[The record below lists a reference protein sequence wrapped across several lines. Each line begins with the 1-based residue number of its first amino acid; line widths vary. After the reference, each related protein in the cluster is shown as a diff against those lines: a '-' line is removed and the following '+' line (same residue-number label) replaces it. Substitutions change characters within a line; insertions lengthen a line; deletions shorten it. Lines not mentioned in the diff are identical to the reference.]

1 MGNGQRGRMIN
12 ATDRRQ
18 AVELIEE
25 AVDAGAALY
34 KACNELGISKRTYNR
49 WKNSDSDYI
58 DKRTICARPEP
69 ANKMT
74 PEEKQEILDI
84 CNSEEFA
91 SKTPVEIVPIL
102 ADRGIYVASE
112 STFYKVLK
120 EAKQLAHRGREKKK
134 TRRPISTHKATG
146 PNQVWMWD
154 ITYLNGPI
162 KGKYYYLYLFS
173 DLYSRKIVGWEVWES
188 EDAKRASELVKRIYR
203 DEKIYI
209 RNMQKEP
216 LVLHS
221 DNGSP
226 MKAATML
233 ETLYALGIT
242 PSKSRPRVS
251 NDNPYA
257 ESLFKTLKYVPDY
270 QPQGF
275 ETLTEARLWVK
286 RFVEWYNKDHRH
298 SGIQYVTPEERHT
311 GKDKEILEQRKR
323 VYEEAKKKHPERWAR
338 ETRDWSFSEE
348 EWLNPRQEKETKTE
362 AKAS

>member
-1 MGNGQRGRMIN
+1 MIN
-12 ATDRRQ
+12 ASDRRQ
-18 AVELIEE
+18 AVELIKE
-25 AVDAGAALY
+25 AVDSGAAMY
-34 KACNELGISKRTYNR
+34 KACTELGISKRTYNR
-49 WKNSDSDYI
+49 WKNTDSDYI

-69 ANKMT
+69 ANKLT
-74 PEEKQEILDI
+74 KEERQEILDI
-84 CNSEEFA
+84 CNTEEFA
-91 SKTPVEIVPIL
+91 SKTPSEIVPIL
-102 ADRGIYVASE
+102 ADRGSYIASE

-120 EAKQLAHRGREKKK
+120 EAKQLTHRGREQRKHK
-134 TRRPISTHKATG
+134 RPISTHKATRA
-146 PNQVWMWD
+146 NQVWMWD

-162 KGKYYYLYLFS
+162 KGMHYYLYMFS

-188 EDAKRASELVKRIYR
+188 EDAKHASELVKRIYR

-226 MKAATML
+226 MKGTTML

-257 ESLFKTLKYVPDY
+257 ESLFKTLKYVPNF

-275 ETLTEARLWVK
+275 ATLTEARLWVK
-286 RFVEWYNKDHRH
+286 RFVEWYNNEHRH
-298 SGIQYVTPEERHT
+298 SGINYVTPSQRHM
-311 GKDKEILEQRKR
+311 GLDQEVLRKR
-323 VYEEAKKKHPERWAR
+323 KEVYEKAKERHPERWAK
-338 ETRDWSFSEE
+338 ETRAWSFSEE
-348 EWLNPRQEKETKTE
+348 EWLNPRQEAETKKE
-362 AKAS
+362 AKVS

>member
-1 MGNGQRGRMIN
+1 M
-12 ATDRRQ
+12 
-18 AVELIEE
+18 
-25 AVDAGAALY
+25 
-34 KACNELGISKRTYNR
+34 
-49 WKNSDSDYI
+49 
-58 DKRTICARPEP
+58 
-69 ANKMT
+69 
-74 PEEKQEILDI
+74 
-84 CNSEEFA
+84 
-91 SKTPVEIVPIL
+91 
-102 ADRGIYVASE
+102 
-112 STFYKVLK
+112 
-120 EAKQLAHRGREKKK
+120 
-134 TRRPISTHKATG
+134 
-146 PNQVWMWD
+146 
-154 ITYLNGPI
+154 
-162 KGKYYYLYLFS
+162 
-173 DLYSRKIVGWEVWES
+173 
-188 EDAKRASELVKRIYR
+188 KRIYR

-257 ESLFKTLKYVPDY
+257 ESLFKTLKYVPNY

-286 RFVEWYNKDHRH
+286 RFVEWYNKEHRH

-311 GKDKEILEQRKR
+311 GKDKEVLEQRKR